1 MAQLPAL
8 LRLSQAIHA
17 VRYEDLP
24 TPVVRRATELILDP
38 IGCAYGGFDCQV
50 GEAVRSM
57 ATDLGGHAE
66 STVLGSGQRTSM
78 PLATFVNGTMLR
90 YLDANDYYF
99 GRDPAHPSGNLAV
112 ALAVGEKMG
121 CTGPQLITALVVA
134 YEVHL
139 RFCEF
144 SGQPTL
150 WQRGW
155 HHGTNSQFSSA
166 ALAALL
172 LRADPTQTANA
183 MAISGSHHNTLAA
196 MQSGEISMIKAT
208 AEAWI
213 AKGGVEAA
221 MLAVRGMTGPLT
233 LLEGKFGWIESVA
246 GEADVESIVAPIDG
260 HYRIMNAC
268 IKPYPAVA
276 AAMAPIHAAIALHS
290 QVRDRLHQIKSV
302 IVKLPS
308 FAIASPSA
316 KSDRRFPKTRES
328 ADHSFFYCVAIALLE
343 GVCGDAQ
350 FAESNLHNP
359 ALHALLDKTQLEE
372 DPVLSAAWPG
382 AAGGAVIVQLDDGQ
396 VFESRCRFPP
406 GHPGHPLTDVEL
418 RNKFH
423 EYADPV
429 MTERGASR
437 LMDSIDT
444 IDLCTNM
451 QEFARQTVSDKR

>member
-24 TPVVRRATELILDP
+24 TPVVRRAKELILDT

-183 MAISGSHHNTLAA
+183 MAISGSHHN
-196 MQSGEISMIKAT
+196 SG
-208 AEAWI
+208 
-213 AKGGVEAA
+213 
-221 MLAVRGMTGPLT
+221 
-233 LLEGKFGWIESVA
+233 
-246 GEADVESIVAPIDG
+246 
-260 HYRIMNAC
+260 
-268 IKPYPAVA
+268 
-276 AAMAPIHAAIALHS
+276 
-290 QVRDRLHQIKSV
+290 
-302 IVKLPS
+302 
-308 FAIASPSA
+308 
-316 KSDRRFPKTRES
+316 
-328 ADHSFFYCVAIALLE
+328 
-343 GVCGDAQ
+343 GDA
-350 FAESNLHNP
+350 
-359 ALHALLDKTQLEE
+359 
-372 DPVLSAAWPG
+372 
-382 AAGGAVIVQLDDGQ
+382 
-396 VFESRCRFPP
+396 
-406 GHPGHPLTDVEL
+406 
-418 RNKFH
+418 
-423 EYADPV
+423 
-429 MTERGASR
+429 ER
-437 LMDSIDT
+437 
-444 IDLCTNM
+444 
-451 QEFARQTVSDKR
+451 